1 MNAPFF
7 FSFLAYISV
16 NSLKMTNVGKIDWVL
31 ETAPNF
37 GLREK
42 KNPKKQPALNE
53 FRADSGLKIIIF
65 RYFAFFFSINFLF
78 FCYLIIIIHL
88 LFLFILVHDFF
99 RYARAYRVHIK
110 RDKEN
115 CP

>member
-16 NSLKMTNVGKIDWVL
+16 NSLKMTNVGEIDWVL
-31 ETAPNF
+31 GTAPKF

-42 KNPKKQPALNE
+42 KNSKKQPALNE
-53 FRADSGLKIIIF
+53 FRADSVLKIIIF

-88 LFLFILVHDFF
+88 LFLFIFVHDFF